1 MGDLMDRTDM
11 QTRSD
16 QLSAYRDD
24 EIDLQELF
32 GVLWDGKWWVI
43 GMTIVVSIAAVLYAL
58 SLPNLYRS
66 DALLS
71 PANSAGGGLGGLAA
85 QYGGL
90 ASLAGISLPSGG
102 GADKTALG
110 LQVLKSRTF
119 IEQFI
124 ERRNIRV
131 PLMAAKSWDLAS
143 RKLVINDAAYNVVSQ
158 KWVREV
164 VSPRNAQ
171 PSAQESYKKFMKH
184 LSVSPDKASGLIT
197 ISISHL
203 SPIVAQEWVAWLI
216 EDINNTMRAQDITE
230 AELSIEYLNEQVAAT
245 SLSDLQSM
253 FYELIQSQTE
263 TIMLAH
269 VRPEYVFKVVDPAIV
284 PEEKAGPK
292 RAQISMLGSLLGGV
306 LSVLLVLLRHYTSK
320 RRD

>member
-1 MGDLMDRTDM
+1 MGDLMDRTAM
-11 QTRSD
+11 QARSD
-16 QLSAYRDD
+16 QHSAYGGD

-43 GMTIVVSIAAVLYAL
+43 GITILASIAVVLYAL
-58 SLPNLYRS
+58 SLPTLYRS
-66 DALLS
+66 EALLA
-71 PANSAGGGLGGLAA
+71 PANSSGGGLGSLAA

-102 GADKTALG
+102 GPDKTALG
-110 LQVLKSRTF
+110 LQVLRSRTF
-119 IEQFI
+119 VEQFI
-124 ERRNIRV
+124 ERRNIRA

-143 RKLVINDAAYNVVSQ
+143 GKLVINEAAYNVVSQ
-158 KWVREV
+158 KWLREV
-164 VSPRNAQ
+164 VFPRNPQ
-171 PSAQESYKKFMKH
+171 PSAQESYKKFVTH
-184 LSVSPDKASGLIT
+184 LSVSTDKSSGLIT

-203 SPIVAQEWVAWLI
+203 SPIIAQEWVTWLI
-216 EDINNTMRAQDITE
+216 EDINNTMRAQDIAE
-230 AELSIEYLNEQVAAT
+230 AERSIEYLKEQVEAT

-263 TIMLAH
+263 TIMLAQ

-284 PEEKAGPK
+284 PEVKAGPK

-306 LSVLLVLLRHYTSK
+306 LSVLLVLLRHYIVK